1 MAAVVAEIVV
11 GAGGRGDWV
20 ETARGGWDEP
30 TQANARGERLD
41 CGETAGL
48 DEVDAD
54 GVGAGEAVGSGAVEV
69 GSRLRE
75 AGKEVG
81 VAVLTSLSGTPCKC
95 VRRGTP
101 TSAVRGRCAR
111 EPW

>member
-11 GAGGRGDWV
+11 GAGERGEEV
-20 ETARGGWDEP
+20 ETAGGRWDER
-30 TQANARGERLD
+30 TQHNARGERLD
-41 CGETAGL
+41 GGETAGM

-54 GVGAGEAVGSGAVEV
+54 GVGAGEVIGSCAVEV

-81 VAVLTSLSGTPCKC
+81 VAI
-95 VRRGTP
+95 
-101 TSAVRGRCAR
+101 
-111 EPW
+111 

>member
-1 MAAVVAEIVV
+1 MSAVVAEIVV
-11 GAGGRGDWV
+11 GAGQRGAGV
-20 ETARGGWDEP
+20 ETAGGRWDEP

-41 CGETAGL
+41 DGKTAGL

-54 GVGAGEAVGSGAVEV
+54 GVGAGEAVGSCAVKV

-81 VAVLTSLSGTPCKC
+81 VAI
-95 VRRGTP
+95 
-101 TSAVRGRCAR
+101 
-111 EPW
+111 